1 MESTWLRVVALVMAS
16 AAISSNL
23 ECVEDVDDGKMTSDK
38 STNDVLSDE
47 ENILTDWDE

>member
-1 MESTWLRVVALVMAS
+1 MESTWLLVVALAMAS
-16 AAISSNL
+16 AAMASNL